1 MFNLQKNVNGL
12 NDLNDSMRDYYKI
25 LGVKE
30 TASEEEIRERWV
42 EWMRKLHP
50 DHIGEK
56 GKEGRRVKEINE
68 AYEVLKYSSSRA
80 QYDLRRVYERR
91 RKIVSFRR
99 AVFRKSYLLLL
110 PVLLGLVYLSLHES
124 APPSA
129 PKQVDKPAADS
140 TGKSNSLPPEEENLR
155 FKGRQAFQKPSLFVG
170 TGEASPQETEKR
182 SRKEKAKVAP
192 VNVSVETPGNIAM
205 GDPRETLRGIEEHHS
220 LSSSS
225 QASPGQAKDGRDE
238 RRGGVT
244 QLPADEKRV
253 SKIPQ
258 KEKEGASNQKPGDSD
273 APRLMD
279 NRVAGE
285 DEVERFF
292 EDYLRCY
299 TQRDIDG
306 FLGFFSRRAIQNRKE
321 NIDEIRRIYSQF
333 FNHSESLLYHLK
345 NPKIDIFPN
354 NAQVRA
360 SYEIRQ
366 VLQTGDTRLWK
377 GNVEWTL
384 MREDGKLKIF
394 SLLYQH
400 DRSP

>member
-1 MFNLQKNVNGL
+1 
-12 NDLNDSMRDYYKI
+12 MRDYYKI

-56 GKEGRRVKEINE
+56 GKEGRRVTEINE

-124 APPSA
+124 NSPSA
-129 PKQVDKPAADS
+129 PEQGDKPAADLDK
-140 TGKSNSLPPEEENLR
+140 KSNSLLLEEENVR
-155 FKGRQAFQKPSLFVG
+155 FKGRQSFQKPSLFVG
-170 TGEASPQETEKR
+170 TGEASPPETEKK
-182 SRKEKAKVAP
+182 SLEEKAGEV
-192 VNVSVETPGNIAM
+192 PGKIYRK
-205 GDPRETLRGIEEHHS
+205 DLRETLQGIEENHS
-220 LSSSS
+220 PPSSPRASS
-225 QASPGQAKDGRDE
+225 MPAKDDRDE

-244 QLPADEKRV
+244 QLPAEEKRV

-258 KEKEGASNQKPGDSD
+258 KEKEAVSNQKPGDSN

-306 FLGFFSRRAIQNRKE
+306 FLGFFSPRAIQNRKE

-345 NPKIDIFPN
+345 NPKIEIFPN

-360 SYEIRQ
+360 SYEIKQ

-377 GNVEWTL
+377 GSAEWTL
-384 MREDGKLKIF
+384 MREDGRLKIF
-394 SLLYQH
+394 SILYQH

>member
-1 MFNLQKNVNGL
+1 
-12 NDLNDSMRDYYKI
+12 MRDYYKI

-56 GKEGRRVKEINE
+56 GKEDRRVKEINE

-99 AVFRKSYLLLL
+99 AVFRKSYFLLF
-110 PVLLGLVYLSLHES
+110 PVLLGLIYLSLHES
-124 APPSA
+124 DSPSA
-129 PKQVDKPAADS
+129 PKEVDMSAADLNK
-140 TGKSNSLPPEEENLR
+140 KSNSLPPEEENVR
-155 FKGRQAFQKPSLFVG
+155 FKGRQPFQKPSLFVG

-182 SRKEKAKVAP
+182 SLKEKAGEAPRKVFR
-192 VNVSVETPGNIAM
+192 EIPGKISM
-205 GDPRETLRGIEEHHS
+205 GDSRETFQEIEEHHP

-225 QASPGQAKDGRDE
+225 QASSKPAKDDRDE

-244 QLPADEKRV
+244 QQPAEEKRI

-258 KEKEGASNQKPGDSD
+258 KEKNGASDQRPGDSN
-273 APRLMD
+273 APRLMN

-306 FLGFFSRRAIQNRKE
+306 FLSFFSPRAIQNRKE
-321 NIDEIRRIYSQF
+321 NIDEIKRIYAQF
-333 FNHSESLLYHLK
+333 FNQSESLLYHLK

-366 VLQTGDTRLWK
+366 VLKTGDTRVWK
-377 GNVEWTL
+377 GNIEWAL
-384 MREDGKLKIF
+384 IREGGGLKI
-394 SLLYQH
+394 SDIQYQH

>member
-1 MFNLQKNVNGL
+1 MV
-12 NDLNDSMRDYYKI
+12 DYYKI

-91 RKIVSFRR
+91 RKIVSFRK
-99 AVFRKSYLLLL
+99 AVFGKSYLLLL
-110 PVLLGLVYLSLHES
+110 PVLLGLIYLSLHES
-124 APPSA
+124 DPPSA

-140 TGKSNSLPPEEENLR
+140 TKKSNSLPPEEENLR
-155 FKGRQAFQKPSLFVG
+155 FKGRPSFQKPSLFVG
-170 TGEASPQETEKR
+170 TGEASSQATEKR
-182 SRKEKAKVAP
+182 TLKEKAKEP
-192 VNVSVETPGNIAM
+192 PMNVSVKTPEKISM
-205 GDPRETLRGIEEHHS
+205 GDPGETLQGIEENHS

-225 QASPGQAKDGRDE
+225 QSSSKPLKDNRDE

-244 QLPADEKRV
+244 QQPAEEKRV

-258 KEKEGASNQKPGDSD
+258 KEKNGASNPKNGDSN
-273 APRLMD
+273 APRLMN

-292 EDYLRCY
+292 EGYLRCY
-299 TQRDIDG
+299 AHRDING
-306 FLGFFSRRAIQNRKE
+306 FLGCFSPRAIQNQKE
-321 NIDEIRRIYSQF
+321 NIDEIRRIYTQF

-345 NPKIDIFPN
+345 NPKVEIFPN

-394 SLLYQH
+394 SILYQH

>member
-1 MFNLQKNVNGL
+1 MI
-12 NDLNDSMRDYYKI
+12 DYYKI

-80 QYDLRRVYERR
+80 QYDLRRVYEKR
-91 RKIVSFRR
+91 RKIVSFRK

-110 PVLLGLVYLSLHES
+110 PVLLGLIYLSLHES
-124 APPSA
+124 EPPSA

-140 TGKSNSLPPEEENLR
+140 TKKSNSLPPEEENLR
-155 FKGRQAFQKPSLFVG
+155 FKGRQFFQNPSLFVG

-182 SRKEKAKVAP
+182 SLKEKAKEP
-192 VNVSVETPGNIAM
+192 PMKVSVETPGKISR
-205 GDPRETLRGIEEHHS
+205 GDLKENLQGSEENHS
-220 LSSSS
+220 FPSSS
-225 QASPGQAKDGRDE
+225 QASSRPAKDDLDE

-244 QLPADEKRV
+244 QQPAEEKRV

-258 KEKEGASNQKPGDSD
+258 KEKNGVSNQKPDDSN
-273 APRLMD
+273 APRLM
-279 NRVAGE
+279 NSRVAGE
-285 DEVERFF
+285 DEVEKFF

-306 FLGFFSRRAIQNRKE
+306 FLGFFSPRAIQNRKE

-333 FNHSESLLYHLK
+333 FNHSESLVYHLK

-366 VLQTGDTRLWK
+366 VLQTGDTLLWK

-384 MREDGKLKIF
+384 TREDGKLKIF
-394 SLLYQH
+394 SILYQH

>member
-1 MFNLQKNVNGL
+1 MV
-12 NDLNDSMRDYYKI
+12 DYYKI

-91 RKIVSFRR
+91 RKIVSFRK
-99 AVFRKSYLLLL
+99 AVFGKSYLLLL
-110 PVLLGLVYLSLHES
+110 PVLLGLIYLSLHES
-124 APPSA
+124 DPPSA

-140 TGKSNSLPPEEENLR
+140 TKKSNSLPPEEENLR
-155 FKGRQAFQKPSLFVG
+155 FKGRPSFQKPSLFVG
-170 TGEASPQETEKR
+170 TGEASSQATEKR
-182 SRKEKAKVAP
+182 TLKEKAKEP
-192 VNVSVETPGNIAM
+192 PMNVSVKTPEKISM
-205 GDPRETLRGIEEHHS
+205 GDPGETLQGIEENHS

-225 QASPGQAKDGRDE
+225 QSSSKPLKDNRDE

-244 QLPADEKRV
+244 QQPAEKKRV

-258 KEKEGASNQKPGDSD
+258 KEKNGASNPKNGDSN
-273 APRLMD
+273 APRLMN

-299 TQRDIDG
+299 AQRDING
-306 FLGFFSRRAIQNRKE
+306 FLGCFSPRAIQNRKE
-321 NIDEIRRIYSQF
+321 NIDEIRRIYTQF

-345 NPKIDIFPN
+345 NPKVEIFPN

-394 SLLYQH
+394 SILYQH

>member
-1 MFNLQKNVNGL
+1 
-12 NDLNDSMRDYYKI
+12 MRDYYKI

-56 GKEGRRVKEINE
+56 GKEDRRVKEINE

-91 RKIVSFRR
+91 RKVVSFRR
-99 AVFRKSYLLLL
+99 AVFRKSYFLLL
-110 PVLLGLVYLSLHES
+110 PVLLGLIYLSLRES
-124 APPSA
+124 DPPSS
-129 PKQVDKPAADS
+129 PKQVGKPAGDS
-140 TGKSNSLPPEEENLR
+140 TKKSNSLPPEEENFR
-155 FKGRQAFQKPSLFVG
+155 FKGRQSFQKPSLFVG
-170 TGEASPQETEKR
+170 TGEANPQETEKR
-182 SRKEKAKVAP
+182 SLKEKAEEPPMK
-192 VNVSVETPGNIAM
+192 VSVETPGKISM
-205 GDPRETLRGIEEHHS
+205 GDSRETLQGIEENHS

-225 QASPGQAKDGRDE
+225 QASSRPVKDDRDK
-238 RRGGVT
+238 RRGGVMR
-244 QLPADEKRV
+244 QPAEEKRA
-253 SKIPQ
+253 SKIPR
-258 KEKEGASNQKPGDSD
+258 KEKSGALNLDPGESN
-273 APRLMD
+273 APRLMN

-285 DEVERFF
+285 DEVEKFF

-306 FLGFFSRRAIQNRKE
+306 FLGFFSPRATQNRKE
-321 NIDEIRRIYSQF
+321 NIDEIRRIYAQF

-345 NPKIDIFPN
+345 NPKIEIFPN
-354 NAQVRA
+354 NALVRA

-394 SLLYQH
+394 SILYQH

>member
-1 MFNLQKNVNGL
+1 MI
-12 NDLNDSMRDYYKI
+12 DYYKI

-30 TASEEEIRERWV
+30 TASEEEIREHWV

-99 AVFRKSYLLLL
+99 AVFRKSYFLLL
-110 PVLLGLVYLSLHES
+110 PVLLGLIYLSLHES
-124 APPSA
+124 DPPST
-129 PKQVDKPAADS
+129 PKQVEKPATDS
-140 TGKSNSLPPEEENLR
+140 NKKSNSLPLEEENLR
-155 FKGRQAFQKPSLFVG
+155 FKGRQSFQKPSLFVG
-170 TGEASPQETEKR
+170 TGEASPQETGKR
-182 SRKEKAKVAP
+182 SLKEKAKEAP
-192 VNVSVETPGNIAM
+192 RKISKETPGKISI
-205 GDPRETLRGIEEHHS
+205 GDSKETLQGIEENHS
-220 LSSSS
+220 LSSSP
-225 QASPGQAKDGRDE
+225 QASSKPVKDDQDE

-244 QLPADEKRV
+244 QQPAEEKRI

-258 KEKEGASNQKPGDSD
+258 KEKNGASNQQPGDSN
-273 APRLMD
+273 APRFMN

-306 FLGFFSRRAIQNRKE
+306 FLSFFSPGAIQNRKE
-321 NIDEIRRIYSQF
+321 NIDEIKRIYAQF
-333 FNHSESLLYHLK
+333 FNQSESLLYHLK

-354 NAQVRA
+354 NARVRA

-366 VLQTGDTRLWK
+366 VLKTGDTRVWK
-377 GNVEWTL
+377 GNIEWAL
-384 MREDGKLKIF
+384 IREGGGLKI
-394 SLLYQH
+394 SGIQYQH

>member
-1 MFNLQKNVNGL
+1 
-12 NDLNDSMRDYYKI
+12 MRDYYKI

-91 RKIVSFRR
+91 RKFVSFRR
-99 AVFRKSYLLLL
+99 AIFRKSYLLLL
-110 PVLLGLVYLSLHES
+110 PVLLGMIYLSLHES
-124 APPSA
+124 SPPSA
-129 PKQVDKPAADS
+129 PKQVDKPAVDS
-140 TGKSNSLPPEEENLR
+140 TEKSNSLPPEEENLR
-155 FKGRQAFQKPSLFVG
+155 FKVRQSFQNPSLFVG
-170 TGEASPQETEKR
+170 SGEASPQETGKQ
-182 SRKEKAKVAP
+182 SVKEKVNEAP
-192 VNVSVETPGNIAM
+192 VKASVEAPGKVSV
-205 GDPRETLRGIEEHHS
+205 GDPRVTSRGIEETRS

-225 QASPGQAKDGRDE
+225 QSSSQPAKDDRDE

-244 QLPADEKRV
+244 QLPAEEKRV

-258 KEKEGASNQKPGDSD
+258 KEKEGASNQKPGDSN

-306 FLGFFSRRAIQNRKE
+306 FLGFFSPRAIQNRKE
-321 NIDEIRRIYSQF
+321 DIDEIRRIYSQF

-345 NPKIDIFPN
+345 NPKIEIFPN

-360 SYEIRQ
+360 SYEIKQ

-377 GNVEWTL
+377 GNAEWTL

-394 SLLYQH
+394 SILYQH

>member
-1 MFNLQKNVNGL
+1 
-12 NDLNDSMRDYYKI
+12 MRDYYKI

-30 TASEEEIRERWV
+30 TASEEEIRERWIKL
-42 EWMRKLHP
+42 MRRLHP
-50 DHIGEK
+50 DQAGEK
-56 GKEGRRVKEINE
+56 GSDDQRIREINE

-91 RKIVSFRR
+91 RKIVSFRG

-110 PVLLGLVYLSLHES
+110 PVLLGLIYLSLHEG
-124 APPSA
+124 APPST
-129 PKQVDKPAADS
+129 PKQLEKPATDS
-140 TGKSNSLPPEEENLR
+140 NKKSNSLPAEEENVR
-155 FKGRQAFQKPSLFVG
+155 FKGRQSFQKPSLFVG
-170 TGEASPQETEKR
+170 TGEAIPQETEKR
-182 SRKEKAKVAP
+182 SLKKKAKESP
-192 VNVSVETPGNIAM
+192 RKVSKETPGKSFI
-205 GDPRETLRGIEEHHS
+205 GDSREPPQGIEANHS
-220 LSSSS
+220 LSSSP
-225 QASPGQAKDGRDE
+225 QASSKPVKDDPDE
-238 RRGGVT
+238 RKGGVT
-244 QLPADEKRV
+244 QQPAEEERV

-258 KEKEGASNQKPGDSD
+258 KEKSEASNQQPGNTN
-273 APRLMD
+273 ATRLMN

-306 FLGFFSRRAIQNRKE
+306 FLGFFSLRAIQNRKE
-321 NIDEIRRIYSQF
+321 NIDEIRKTYAQF
-333 FNHSESLLYHLK
+333 FNQSESLLYHLK

-366 VLQTGDTRLWK
+366 LLKTGDTRVWK
-377 GNVEWTL
+377 GNIEWAL
-384 MREDGKLKIF
+384 IREGGGLKI
-394 SLLYQH
+394 SGIQYQH

>member
-1 MFNLQKNVNGL
+1 MN
-12 NDLNDSMRDYYKI
+12 
-25 LGVKE
+25 
-30 TASEEEIRERWV
+30 
-42 EWMRKLHP
+42 
-50 DHIGEK
+50 
-56 GKEGRRVKEINE
+56 
-68 AYEVLKYSSSRA
+68 
-80 QYDLRRVYERR
+80 
-91 RKIVSFRR
+91 
-99 AVFRKSYLLLL
+99 
-110 PVLLGLVYLSLHES
+110 
-124 APPSA
+124 
-129 PKQVDKPAADS
+129 
-140 TGKSNSLPPEEENLR
+140 
-155 FKGRQAFQKPSLFVG
+155 
-170 TGEASPQETEKR
+170 
-182 SRKEKAKVAP
+182 
-192 VNVSVETPGNIAM
+192 
-205 GDPRETLRGIEEHHS
+205 
-220 LSSSS
+220 
-225 QASPGQAKDGRDE
+225 
-238 RRGGVT
+238 
-244 QLPADEKRV
+244 
-253 SKIPQ
+253 
-258 KEKEGASNQKPGDSD
+258 
-273 APRLMD
+273 

-345 NPKIDIFPN
+345 NPKIEIFPN

-394 SLLYQH
+394 SILYQH